1 MNRMSPGIRAIAA
14 LAVVATT
21 GASYA
26 GTLGDFENAAGAPA
40 SSGSPRPANSGNS
53 GGTGVRANSNIGG
66 QIGGDLTLLA
76 VIGLAAGAEMSLAR
90 MRGTQSMYGV
100 EVTPRQTGA
109 PDLPLLRL
117 DANYQNVQ
125 GDTRATDVRIETGY
139 GPLGLQARHTQFRED
154 QPRETLNLTYVHGLI
169 RVSATPVF
177 GIDVGLGAAWLD
189 GRNRHDGFSATV
201 PVAWRPHPRVEFRF
215 APAWSSIQDRWIRDH
230 DVSAALVVPYGSL
243 RIGYRWLGV
252 DDATLKG
259 PYAGFSVHF

>member
-1 MNRMSPGIRAIAA
+1 MRPGRSGSRRTIAA
-14 LAVVATT
+14 LAVVALS
-21 GASYA
+21 GASQA
-26 GTLGDFENAAGAPA
+26 GTLGDFESAAGAPA
-40 SSGSPRPANSGNS
+40 SSSPATSVGNRGGGGVHVRSNVGAN
-53 GGTGVRANSNIGG
+53 V
-66 QIGGDLTLLA
+66 GGDLTLLA

-90 MRGTQSMYGV
+90 MRGTPSMYGV
-100 EVTPRQTGA
+100 NVTPRETGA

-139 GPLGLQARHTQFRED
+139 GPLGLQARHTRFRED
-154 QPRETLNLTYVHGLI
+154 EPRDTLNLTYLHGLI

-177 GIDVGLGAAWLD
+177 GLDLGLGAAWLD
-189 GRNRHDGFSATV
+189 GRNRQDGFSATL

-230 DVSAALVVPYGSL
+230 DISAALVVPYGSL
-243 RIGYRWLGV
+243 RIGYRWVGV
-252 DDATLKG
+252 NGAMLKG

>member
-1 MNRMSPGIRAIAA
+1 MIRSMSWVRTVAA
-14 LAVVATT
+14 VAVVTMT
-21 GASYA
+21 GTAQA

-40 SSGSPRPANSGNS
+40 SSGAPPRANGGNRGS
-53 GGTGVRANSNIGG
+53 TGVRVNSNVGG
-66 QIGGDLTLLA
+66 EIGGDLTLLA

-90 MRGTQSMYGV
+90 MRGTQSIYGV

-154 QPRETLNLTYVHGLI
+154 QPRDTLNLTYVHGLV

-201 PVAWRPHPRVEFRF
+201 PIAWRPHPHVEFRF

-230 DVSAALVVPYGSL
+230 DVSAAFVVPYGSL